1 MPISRS
7 VGRTAQNELTD
18 VLLVQILL
26 NLNRHRFPDPQ
37 PQLLKTDG
45 RIGPGTIGAIERF
58 ETLVMKQPESDGTLV
73 PGDATIRA
81 LLEGLPPGPTK
92 EKLEVVMPRALPE
105 KIELL
110 YEPLVKAMNKY
121 EITTAL
127 RAAHF
132 IAQVGHETASFLYM
146 EEIASGSAYEGRTD
160 LGNTQLGDG
169 KRFKGRGLIQLTGRA
184 NYTAYS
190 KDCGIDYV
198 ANPTAVSADP
208 FVCVDVAC
216 WYWSKRKISELADRD
231 DVKAV
236 TKAVNGGFN
245 GLDDR
250 IDYLNRAKAV
260 LGIA

>member
-18 VLLVQILL
+18 VLLVQILI
-26 NLNRHRFPDPQ
+26 NLNQHRFPDPKPQ
-37 PQLLKTDG
+37 PLKTDG
-45 RIGPGTIGAIERF
+45 RIGPGTIGAIEQF
-58 ETLVMKQPESDGTLV
+58 ETVVMKLPASDGMLA

-92 EKLEVVMPRALPE
+92 EKLGVVMPRALPE
-105 KIELL
+105 KIDLL
-110 YEPLVKAMNKY
+110 YEPLVRAMNKY
-121 EITTAL
+121 AITTGL

-146 EEIASGSAYEGRTD
+146 EEIASGSAYEGRVD
-160 LGNTQLGDG
+160 LGNTQQGDG
-169 KRFKGRGLIQLTGRA
+169 TRFKGRGLIQLTGRT

-190 KDCGIDYV
+190 KDSGVDYV
-198 ANPTAVSADP
+198 TNPTAVSSDP

-216 WYWSKRKISELADRD
+216 WYWNRRKINELADRD

-260 LGIA
+260 LGIV

>member
-1 MPISRS
+1 MPISHS
-7 VGRTAQNELTD
+7 VGRTAQNDLTD

-26 NLNRHRFPDPQ
+26 NLNRDRFPHPKPQ
-37 PQLLKTDG
+37 MLRTDG
-45 RIGPGTIGAIERF
+45 RIGPSTIGAIEQF
-58 ETLVMKQPESDGTLV
+58 EISVMKLPASDGMIA
-73 PGDATIRA
+73 PGDTTIRA

-105 KIELL
+105 KIDLL

-121 EITTAL
+121 HITTSI

-146 EEIASGSAYEGRTD
+146 EEIASGSAYEGRID

-169 KRFKGRGLIQLTGRA
+169 ARFKGRGLIQLTGRA

-190 KDCGIDYV
+190 QDSGIDYV
-198 ANPTAVSADP
+198 TNPTVVSADP

-216 WYWSKRKISELADRD
+216 WYWNKRRINELADRD
-231 DVKAV
+231 DIKAV

-260 LGIA
+260 LGIV